1 MKKLGWLLIV
11 AGCSSAPP
19 MGPNVLVLPG
29 SGKTY
34 DAFRTDDAECRQHA
48 TKQAGDVS
56 DEKLLQHRYD
66 LAYQQCMYAKG
77 HKVPVAGRYD
87 EPVRV
92 DRRTPPPPPP
102 PPPAASAPRV
112 N

>member
-1 MKKLGWLLIV
+1 MKKLGWLLLV

-48 TKQAGDVS
+48 AKQAGDVS

-77 HKVPVAGRYD
+77 HKVPVNGQLT
-87 EPVRV
+87 ESP
-92 DRRTPPPPPP
+92 DRRSTTTPPPPPP
-102 PPPAASAPRV
+102 GTPPPPPPR
-112 N
+112 